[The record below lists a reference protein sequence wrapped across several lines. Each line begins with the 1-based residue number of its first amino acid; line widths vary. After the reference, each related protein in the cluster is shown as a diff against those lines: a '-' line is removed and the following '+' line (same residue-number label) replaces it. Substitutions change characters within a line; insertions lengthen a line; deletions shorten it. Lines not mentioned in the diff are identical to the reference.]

1 VTVEQLRRAA
11 LTTTV
16 IAATLVALAWS
27 AVAGSTAASAAGRL
41 RSGTVHAQLASHVTK
56 VANGVPTG
64 LQVQGSNVMAAVVAA
79 LAFFAL
85 AFVVVTLIRRR
96 STVSRPTI
104 S

>member
-1 VTVEQLRRAA
+1 MSVGHIRRVVLATTV
-11 LTTTV
+11 TTT
-16 IAATLVALAWS
+16 TFVALLWS
-27 AVAGSTAASAAGRL
+27 VVTGFPAASAAGRL